1 MSRSAIPDLGV
12 VAVGGALGTL
22 ARYGITSAI
31 GGPESTSGFPLAT
44 LLINLLGAFLLGMVA
59 AIVTS
64 RGSAGRWRTLRL
76 LLGTGVLGGFT
87 TYSLLATDLAQAAL
101 ADHWGVV
108 AGYTGATLIGGV
120 IASGLG
126 LGAGRALATRGA
138 PAGQAGGVAS

>member
-12 VAVGGALGTL
+12 VAVGGAIGTL

-31 GGPESTSGFPLAT
+31 GGPESTNGFPLAT
-44 LLINLLGAFLLGMVA
+44 LLINLLGAFLLGMVV

-101 ADHWGVV
+101 ASQWGVV
-108 AGYTGATLIGGV
+108 AGYAAATLIGGV

-138 PAGQAGGVAS
+138 PAGQTGGAAS